1 MSIQKTGDVKLVVQ
15 PVIAIMVHEH
25 VFEGPC
31 RFGSGDELTLEF
43 DRMVGAD
50 GYREFRENL
59 AKYIAPESVFELLE
73 PISCEIN
80 ESFQVTNAM
89 LDDLMQNDAKA
100 DVYLYASIGRS
111 YPLLLALAE
120 RTKKPTICLN
130 ECCDK
135 TQVPAMLRSRGL
147 ECVSEMTWPETVK
160 RMKTLRLRKV
170 LQKTKMLLVAR
181 TGDYS
186 VTASA
191 CDGFLNLENACG
203 RLGCSYTFVNVHE
216 FIDQTH
222 EQGSTCPSLPTLN
235 KMQMMLQKQEMDE
248 IGDLADRLM
257 AGAGFCNVSREHL
270 ISSLRFYKTVKKF
283 LDKYECN
290 AFTIPCPDMCAT
302 TRLNA
307 EQYTPCFAHSLLNAE
322 GISSACE
329 YDIPGLIAQVMLSAC
344 ANAGAYIG
352 NCVTVFYEDD
362 GKTVSTFMAPS
373 NDLQAKVDVMTE
385 EERKN
390 LMITYH
396 SSINLRMPGYDA
408 EPMKY
413 DIRNYTGSGWG
424 PTVRHDFRENKGQV
438 LTMARISPDAKTL
451 FVARGHVIAGTGENM
466 GGCTQGVLFTVSDS
480 NEFFHKQCQVGNH
493 VPMVFGDYLDEIV
506 ELGHLL
512 GLNVLTME

>member
-1 MSIQKTGDVKLVVQ
+1 MSIKKARDTRLVVQ

-31 RFGSGDELTLEF
+31 RFGYGEELSLEF
-43 DRMVGAD
+43 DRMVGAG
-50 GYREFRENL
+50 GYQEFRENL
-59 AKYIAPESVFELLE
+59 ARYIAPESDFEMLE
-73 PISCEIN
+73 PLSCEIN
-80 ESFQVTNAM
+80 ESFQVTQAM
-89 LDDLMQNDAKA
+89 LDTLMQNDARA

-160 RMKTLRLRKV
+160 RMKTLRLRKA
-170 LQKTKMLLVAR
+170 LQETKMLLVTR
-181 TGDYS
+181 TGSYS

-191 CDGFLNLENACG
+191 CDGFLNLEDACKVF
-203 RLGCSYTFVNVHE
+203 GCSYTCVDVHE

-222 EQGSTCPSLPTLN
+222 EQGAECPSLPTLT
-235 KMQMMLQKQEMDE
+235 KLRMQLTLQDMDE
-248 IGDLADRLM
+248 IGALADKLI
-257 AGAGFCNVSREHL
+257 AGAGFCNVSREHI
-270 ISSLRFYKTVKKF
+270 ISSLRFYKTARKF
-283 LDKYECN
+283 MDKHECN
-290 AFTIPCPDMCAT
+290 AFSIPCPDVCAT

-329 YDIPGLIAQVMLSAC
+329 YDIPGLITQVMLSTC
-344 ANAGAYIG
+344 ANAGSYIG
-352 NCVTVFYEDD
+352 NCVTVFYEPD

-373 NDLQAKVDVMTE
+373 NDLQEKVNEMTA

-396 SSINLRMPGYDA
+396 SSINLQMAGYEA
-408 EPMKY
+408 EPLRY

-424 PTVRHDFRENKGQV
+424 PTMRHDFREDRGQV

-451 FVARGHVIAGTGENM
+451 FVARGHVVAGTGENM

-480 NEFFHKQCQVGNH
+480 KDFFYKQCQVGNH
-493 VPMVFGDYLDEIV
+493 VPMVFGDYFDEIV
-506 ELGHLL
+506 ELGQLL
-512 GLNVLTME
+512 GLNILTVE

>member
-1 MSIQKTGDVKLVVQ
+1 MSIKKARDTKLVVQ

-31 RFGSGDELTLEF
+31 RFGAGEELTLEF
-43 DRMVGAD
+43 DRMVGAS
-50 GYREFRENL
+50 GYKEFRDNL
-59 AKYIAPESVFELLE
+59 EKYIAPDSDFELLE
-73 PISCEIN
+73 PVSCEIN
-80 ESFQVTNAM
+80 ETFQVTEAM
-89 LDDLMQNDAKA
+89 LTELTKNDAKA

-111 YPLLLALAE
+111 YPLLLALAT
-120 RTKKPTICLN
+120 RTKKPTICMN

-147 ECVSEMTWPETVK
+147 ECVSEMTWPESVK
-160 RMKTLRLRKV
+160 RMKTLRLRKA
-170 LQKTKMLLVAR
+170 LRKTKMLLVTR

-186 VTASA
+186 VIASA
-191 CDGFLNLENACG
+191 CDGFLNLEDACKVF
-203 RLGCSYTFVNVHE
+203 GCSYTSVNVHE

-222 EQGSTCPSLPTLN
+222 EQGSGCSSLPTLT
-235 KMQMMLQKQEMDE
+235 KMQMQITPEDMDE
-248 IGDLADRLM
+248 IGALADDLI
-257 AGAGFCNVSREHL
+257 AGAGFCNVSREHI
-270 ISSLRFYKTVKKF
+270 ISSLRFYKTAKKF
-283 LDKYECN
+283 MDKHECN
-290 AFTIPCPDMCAT
+290 AFSIPCPDVCAT

-307 EQYTPCFAHSLLNAE
+307 EQYTPCLAHSLLNAE

-329 YDIPGLIAQVMLSAC
+329 YDIPGLISQVMLSTC

-373 NDLQAKVDVMTE
+373 NDLQAKVDDMTE
-385 EERKN
+385 DERKN

-408 EPMKY
+408 EPLKY

-424 PTVRHDFRENKGQV
+424 ATVRHDFRENKGQV

-451 FVARGHVIAGTGENM
+451 FVARGHVVAGTGENM
-466 GGCTQGVLFTVSDS
+466 GGCTQGVLFTVKDS
-480 NEFFHKQCQVGNH
+480 KDFFYKQCQVGNH

-512 GLNVLTME
+512 GLNVLTAE